1 MRVRAD
7 WVARRELEHILAAL
21 MPQNRLALEVS
32 LATGLRI
39 SDVLS
44 IKAEQLQRASDR
56 RITVREMKTG
66 KSRRIKLPL
75 ELYERMLRQAGRV
88 WVWEGRLDWRK
99 HRTRQAINKDLERC
113 AALFRLPR
121 GLHLSPHTARK
132 SYAVEAYHRTG
143 DLKRVQ
149 KLLQHSRE
157 SITILYAMADALT
170 ERKLGGPVRGDKA
183 SGV

>member
-1 MRVRAD
+1 MRAD

-88 WVWEGRLDWRK
+88 WIWEGRLDWRK

-183 SGV
+183 SGM